1 MPENPVIP
9 AKGPCFLLF
18 LSQTSNHEEQHG
30 MTDYNSEF
38 PHIDLEQERKE
49 ILKAFKGLL
58 RATKTRNRES
68 TKMIRKAFDVAVEA
82 HKDMR
87 RKSGEPYIYHP
98 IAVARICAEEMGLGA
113 TSVVCALLHDTVEDT
128 HITLEDVEDLFGAK
142 VRRIIDGLTKIP
154 EVFDENASIQAEN
167 FRKMILTISDD
178 IRVVLIKL
186 ADRLHNMRTLGSMR
200 ADKQLKIASETK
212 FLYAPLAHR
221 LGLYSI
227 KTELED
233 LSFKYTEPDVY
244 QAIENSLKSTQDVR
258 NRFIRRFVHPIR
270 EALLHEGYVFDIKAR
285 TKSISSIHRKM
296 VTKGIPF
303 EEVYDLFAVR
313 IIVETPVELEKP
325 DCWRI
330 YSIVTDFYQPSPE
343 RLRDWIS
350 TPRANGYESL
360 HTTVMSPQGKWVEV
374 QIRSKRMDEIAEK
387 GLAAHYKYK
396 ENKNED
402 SKFDRWVAEIREL
415 IENPDVSA
423 MDFVNE
429 FKLNLFSD
437 EIYVFTPKGDLR
449 VLPTGATILDFAYDI
464 HTAIGDK
471 CIGAK
476 VNTKLMPLSYQLQNG
491 DQVEIITSSK
501 QKPNEEWLRF
511 VVSARAKQKIKSSLN
526 EERKSI
532 ALDGKEILERKFK
545 QYNIRF
551 QNENI
556 QFLEK
561 FFKMPTVTELYFR
574 IAKGKIDLTKLREI
588 ENVNGMLQLEKKES
602 AVPKDKHELDVY
614 PKINKKEDT
623 IIIGE
628 DFKNIQYKLAKCC
641 SPIPGDA
648 VFGFITINEG
658 IKIHR
663 NNCPNAEHLMSKMA
677 YRCIKARWKSQE
689 LTAHIASLRLVG
701 IDNVGIVNKIT
712 AIISN
717 QLNVNM
723 KSISFE
729 ANDGLFEGRIQVM
742 VYDREHLE
750 QLIRNFEMIEGVKRV
765 ERWDIDTA
773 EETIT

>member
-1 MPENPVIP
+1 MDIT
-9 AKGPCFLLF
+9 
-18 LSQTSNHEEQHG
+18 Q
-30 MTDYNSEF
+30 
-38 PHIDLEQERKE
+38 IDLEKERKE
-49 ILKAFKGLL
+49 ILNAFKGLL
-58 RATKTRNRES
+58 RATKNRTREN
-68 TKMIRKAFDVAVEA
+68 TKLIRKAFDVAVDA

-128 HITLEDVEDLFGAK
+128 HITLQDVEDLFGEK
-142 VRRIIDGLTKIP
+142 PRRIIDGLTKIP

-186 ADRLHNMRTLGSMR
+186 ADRLHNMRTLGSM
-200 ADKQLKIASETK
+200 APDKQLKIASETK

-227 KTELED
+227 KSELDD
-233 LSFKYTEPDVY
+233 LAFKYTEPDVY
-244 QAIENSLKSTQDVR
+244 KTIESSLKSTQDVR
-258 NRFIRRFVHPIR
+258 NRFIRRFTHPIR
-270 EALLHEGYVFDIKAR
+270 EALMHEGYVFDVKVR
-285 TKSISSIHRKM
+285 TKSVSSIWRKM
-296 VTKGIPF
+296 QTKEIPF
-303 EEVYDLFAVR
+303 EEVYDLFAIR
-313 IIVETPVELEKP
+313 IIVDTPVELEKP

-396 ENKNED
+396 EDKSED
-402 SKFDRWVAEIREL
+402 SKFDRWIAEIRDL
-415 IENPDVSA
+415 MENPELSA

-429 FKLNLFSD
+429 FKMNLFSD
-437 EIYVFTPKGDLR
+437 EIYVFTPKGELR

-476 VNTKLMPLSYQLQNG
+476 VNTKLVPLSYQLLNG
-491 DQVEIITSSK
+491 DQVEIITSPK
-501 QKPNEEWLRF
+501 QKPSDEWLRF
-511 VVSARAKQKIKSSLN
+511 VTSARAKQKIKTSLN
-526 EERKSI
+526 DERKAI
-532 ALDGKEILERKFK
+532 ALDGKEILERKLK
-545 QYNIRF
+545 QFNIRF
-551 QNENI
+551 QVENI
-556 QFLEK
+556 QVLEK
-561 FFKMPTVTELYFR
+561 FFGMPSSTELYFR
-574 IAKGKIDLTKLREI
+574 IAKGKIDLNKLREI
-588 ENVNGMLQLEKKES
+588 ENVNGILQLEKKS
-602 AVPKDKHELDVY
+602 TAPKDKHELDVY
-614 PKINKKEDT
+614 PKINKKEDI

-641 SPIPGDA
+641 NPIPGDA

-677 YRCIKARWKSQE
+677 YRCVKAKWKKEDLVSH
-689 LTAHIASLRLVG
+689 LASLRLIG
-701 IDNVGIVNKIT
+701 IDDVGIVNKIT
-712 AIISN
+712 EIISN
-717 QLNVNM
+717 QHNVNM

-729 ANDGLFEGRIQVM
+729 ANDGLFEGKIKVL
-742 VYDREHLE
+742 VYDREHLDLLT
-750 QLIRNFEMIEGVKRV
+750 QKFELIEGVKRV
-765 ERWDIDTA
+765 ERWDS
-773 EETIT
+773 EEEEEQPILN

>member
-1 MPENPVIP
+1 MDIT
-9 AKGPCFLLF
+9 
-18 LSQTSNHEEQHG
+18 Q
-30 MTDYNSEF
+30 
-38 PHIDLEQERKE
+38 IDLERERKE
-49 ILKAFKGLL
+49 ILNAFKGLL
-58 RATKTRNRES
+58 RATKTRTREN
-68 TKMIRKAFDVAVEA
+68 TKMIRKAFDVAVDA

-128 HITLEDVEDLFGAK
+128 HITLQDVEDLFGEK
-142 VRRIIDGLTKIP
+142 PRRIIDGLTKIP

-186 ADRLHNMRTLGSMR
+186 ADRLHNMRTLDSM
-200 ADKQLKIASETK
+200 APDKQLKIASETK

-227 KTELED
+227 KSELDD
-233 LSFKYTEPDVY
+233 LAFKYTEPDVY
-244 QAIENSLKSTQDVR
+244 KSIESSLKSTQDVR
-258 NRFIRRFVHPIR
+258 NRFIRRFTHPIR
-270 EALLHEGYVFDIKAR
+270 EALLHEGYIFDVKVR
-285 TKSISSIHRKM
+285 TKSVSSIWRKM
-296 VTKGIPF
+296 QTKEIPF
-303 EEVYDLFAVR
+303 EEVYDLFAIR
-313 IIVETPVELEKP
+313 IIVDTPVELEKP

-396 ENKNED
+396 EDKSED
-402 SKFDRWVAEIREL
+402 SKFDRWIAEIREL
-415 IENPDVSA
+415 MENPELSA

-429 FKLNLFSD
+429 FKMNLFSE
-437 EIYVFTPKGDLR
+437 EIYVFTPKGELR

-476 VNTKLMPLSYQLQNG
+476 VNTKLVPLSYQLLNG
-491 DQVEIITSSK
+491 DQVEIITSAK
-501 QKPNEEWLRF
+501 QKPSDEWLRF
-511 VVSARAKQKIKSSLN
+511 VTSARAKQKIKTSLN
-526 EERKSI
+526 DERKTI

-545 QYNIRF
+545 QFNIRF
-551 QNENI
+551 QLENI
-556 QFLEK
+556 QVLEK
-561 FFKMPTVTELYFR
+561 FFGMPSAIELYFR
-574 IAKGKIDLTKLREI
+574 VAKGKIDLNKLREI
-588 ENVNGMLQLEKKES
+588 ENVKGILQLEKKS
-602 AVPKDKHELDVY
+602 STPKDKHELDVY
-614 PKINKKEDT
+614 PKINKKEDV
-623 IIIGE
+623 IIVGE

-641 SPIPGDA
+641 NPIPGDA

-677 YRCIKARWKSQE
+677 YRCVKAKWKKEDLVSH
-689 LTAHIASLRLVG
+689 LASLRLIG
-701 IDNVGIVNKIT
+701 IDDVGIVNKIT
-712 AIISN
+712 EIISN
-717 QLNVNM
+717 QHNVNM

-729 ANDGLFEGRIQVM
+729 ANDGLFEGKIKVL

-750 QLIRNFEMIEGVKRV
+750 LLTQKFELIEGVKRV
-765 ERWDIDTA
+765 ERWDS
-773 EETIT
+773 EEEEEQPTLN

>member
-1 MPENPVIP
+1 MDIT
-9 AKGPCFLLF
+9 
-18 LSQTSNHEEQHG
+18 Q
-30 MTDYNSEF
+30 
-38 PHIDLEQERKE
+38 IDLERERKE
-49 ILKAFKGLL
+49 ILNAFKGLL
-58 RATKTRNRES
+58 RATKTRTREN
-68 TKMIRKAFDVAVEA
+68 TKMIRKAFDVAVDA

-128 HITLEDVEDLFGAK
+128 HITLQDVEDLFGEK
-142 VRRIIDGLTKIP
+142 PRRIIDGLTKIP

-186 ADRLHNMRTLGSMR
+186 ADRLHNMRTLDSM
-200 ADKQLKIASETK
+200 APDKQLKIASETK

-227 KTELED
+227 KSELDD
-233 LSFKYTEPDVY
+233 LAFKYTEPDVY
-244 QAIENSLKSTQDVR
+244 KSIESSLKSTQDVR
-258 NRFIRRFVHPIR
+258 NRFIRRFTHPIR
-270 EALLHEGYVFDIKAR
+270 EALLHEGYIFDVKVR
-285 TKSISSIHRKM
+285 TKSVSSIWRKM
-296 VTKGIPF
+296 QTKEIPF
-303 EEVYDLFAVR
+303 EEVYDLFAIR
-313 IIVETPVELEKP
+313 IIVDTPVELEKP

-396 ENKNED
+396 EDKSED
-402 SKFDRWVAEIREL
+402 SKFDRWIAEIREL
-415 IENPDVSA
+415 MENPELSA

-429 FKLNLFSD
+429 FKMNLFSE
-437 EIYVFTPKGDLR
+437 EIYVFTPKGELR

-476 VNTKLMPLSYQLQNG
+476 VNTKLVPLSYQLLNG
-491 DQVEIITSSK
+491 DQVEIITSAK
-501 QKPNEEWLRF
+501 QKPSDEWLRF
-511 VVSARAKQKIKSSLN
+511 VTSARAKQKIKTSLN
-526 EERKSI
+526 DERKTI

-545 QYNIRF
+545 QFNIRF
-551 QNENI
+551 QLENI
-556 QFLEK
+556 QVLEK
-561 FFKMPTVTELYFR
+561 FFGMPSAIELYFR
-574 IAKGKIDLTKLREI
+574 VAKGKIDLNKLREI
-588 ENVNGMLQLEKKES
+588 ENVKGILQLEKKS
-602 AVPKDKHELDVY
+602 TTPKDKHELDVY
-614 PKINKKEDT
+614 PKINKKEDV
-623 IIIGE
+623 IIVGE

-641 SPIPGDA
+641 NPIPGDA

-677 YRCIKARWKSQE
+677 YRCVKAKWKKEDLVSH
-689 LTAHIASLRLVG
+689 LASLRLIG
-701 IDNVGIVNKIT
+701 IDDVGIVNKIT
-712 AIISN
+712 EIISN
-717 QLNVNM
+717 QHNVNM

-729 ANDGLFEGRIQVM
+729 ANDGLFEGKIKVL

-750 QLIRNFEMIEGVKRV
+750 LLTQKFELIEGVKRV
-765 ERWDIDTA
+765 ERWDS
-773 EETIT
+773 EEEEEQPVLN